1 MDVFEAVSSR
11 MACRWFLDKPVDSSV
26 IKELIRGASRA
37 ASDGNM
43 QPWNIYALTG
53 EPLAEFKHKVA
64 EFVENNDLSKLE
76 TEFPM
81 VPDNLKEPYLHRKF
95 RQGEQLYG
103 ALDIDRDNGAARLE
117 QRKRGYR
124 FFNAPVGLFVTIDRD
139 LGPSQW
145 ADLGGYI
152 NTLAILA
159 RGYGLDT
166 CPQLSWLRLHRLI
179 GEFLKLPARQMLYC
193 GMGIGYRDP
202 DNPVNRYRSERADLG
217 EFCSF
222 LGFS

>member
-1 MDVFEAVSSR
+1 MDIFEAVNSR
-11 MACRWFLDKPVDSSV
+11 MACRWFLDKPVKPKTV
-26 IKELIRGASRA
+26 KELIERASRS

-53 EPLAEFKHKVA
+53 GALSEFKRKVA
-64 EFVENNDLSKLE
+64 AFLENNDLSQLE
-76 TEFPM
+76 TEFPII
-81 VPDNLKEPYLHRKF
+81 PDNLKEPYLSRKF

-103 ALDIDRDNGAARLE
+103 ALSIDRDDAAARLE
-117 QRKRGYR
+117 QRLRGYR
-124 FFNAPVGLFVTIDRD
+124 FFNAPVGLFVTIDRN

-159 RGYGLDT
+159 RGYGLDS
-166 CPQLSWLRLHRLI
+166 CPQLSWIRLHKVI
-179 GEFLKLPARQMLYC
+179 SEYLKLPAEQMLYC

-202 DNPVNRYRSERADLG
+202 NNPVNQYRSERADLS
-217 EFCSF
+217 EFCTF
-222 LGFS
+222 LGFD